1 MGTKILICSKKRVH
15 GRILKNGF
23 AQLIPESL
31 ENIHPEGTY
40 FEKISETLF
49 TLPYSHVT
57 YQYLEVVW
65 LQNKLL
71 RNPDEWF
78 LATEAAS
85 NDRLVHYLF
94 FLKSHLKIQ

>member
-1 MGTKILICSKKRVH
+1 MYGGSQESIASNRFSKFDREHAFLSRLRFWSIYSPMGTKILICSKKRVH

-57 YQYLEVVW
+57 YQYLEVV
-65 LQNKLL
+65 
-71 RNPDEWF
+71 
-78 LATEAAS
+78 
-85 NDRLVHYLF
+85 
-94 FLKSHLKIQ
+94 